1 MIVYFS
7 VEDVYKNLR
16 GRMYLDII
24 FNVLGG
30 LGIFLYGMDSMSSG
44 MQKLAGQRL
53 KKILALLTT
62 NRIMAILMGMGVT
75 MLVQSSSVSTVMTIG
90 FVNASL
96 LTLKQ
101 ALGVIFGAN
110 IGTTI
115 TGWILVLNIGK
126 YGLPIVGAGAI
137 LYMFLKGDRAKTKA
151 LTFMGLG
158 MIFLGLQLMSNGLKP
173 IRSMPEFVSM
183 FHMFSADTYFG
194 VIKVAAIG
202 ALITAVVQSSSATLG
217 ITITL
222 AVQGLIDY
230 PTAVALVLGEN
241 VGTTITAILATL
253 NANVNAKRAAYAHT
267 IINTL
272 GVIWVTAV
280 FPYYLKFLSNFGS
293 PEANITMAIATAH
306 TMFNVTNVIIF
317 TPFIGVMADL
327 LTKIVKDDG
336 KKDERVTKIDFLML
350 KTPSV
355 VVGQTKTEILTM
367 GKYIEEMFGALDN
380 IYINDEF
387 ITEEKVAQ
395 MRKIENDL
403 DLFQKEIT
411 DANFV
416 ILNKNITDKMKM
428 DTRNNLEVCDEYET
442 ISDYLMR
449 VTNSLKKLQD
459 NSISLTDEEKSTLK
473 EFNEDTRE
481 LFRNVNTA
489 YALKNRDILVK
500 AITKANK
507 ITEKYRKAK
516 QIHLQDGGQENPIAM
531 LTTSY
536 MDILNHYRRVRDH
549 IFNIIEVYSI

>member
-1 MIVYFS
+1 
-7 VEDVYKNLR
+7 
-16 GRMYLDII
+16 MYLDIA

-30 LGIFLYGMDSMSSG
+30 LGIFLFGMDSMSSG

-62 NRIMAILMGMGVT
+62 NRVVAILMGMFVT

-126 YGLPIVGAGAI
+126 YGLPMVGAGAI
-137 LYMFLKGDRAKTKA
+137 LYMFLKGEKAKTRA

-173 IRSMPEFVSM
+173 VRSMPEFVRLFSL
-183 FHMFSADTYFG
+183 FSADTYFG
-194 VIKVAAIG
+194 VLKVAFIG
-202 ALITAVVQSSSATLG
+202 ALITAIVQSSSATLG

-241 VGTTITAILATL
+241 VGTTITAFLATL
-253 NANVNAKRAAYAHT
+253 NANANAKRAAYAHT
-267 IINTL
+267 IINTV
-272 GVIWVTAV
+272 GVIWVTAI
-280 FPYYLKFLSNFGS
+280 FPYYLDFLSNFGS

-306 TMFNVTNVIIF
+306 TMFNVSNVIIF
-317 TPFIGVMADL
+317 TPFIGYLADF
-327 LTKIVKDDG
+327 LTKIVKDDEE
-336 KKDERVTKIDFLML
+336 KVSDRITHIDELML

-355 VVGQTKTEILTM
+355 VVGQTKTEVLNM
-367 GKYIEEMFGALDN
+367 GKNISEMFNTLKE
-380 IYINDEF
+380 IYQTNKS
-387 ITEEKVAQ
+387 ITEDEVKK
-395 MRKIENDL
+395 MRKIEDDL
-403 DLFQKEIT
+403 DIYQKEIT
-411 DANFV
+411 TANFI
-416 ILNKNITDKMKM
+416 ILNDKNITDNLKL
-428 DTRNNLEVCDEYET
+428 DTKNNLEVCDEYET

-449 VTNSLKKLQD
+449 IINSLKRLQD
-459 NSISLTDEEKSTLK
+459 NNIPLTEEEKNTLSTM
-473 EFNEDTRE
+473 NRDTEE
-481 LFRNVNTA
+481 LFRNINTA
-489 YALKNRDILVK
+489 YATQNKEMMLRSIE
-500 AITKANK
+500 KANT
-507 ITEKYRKAK
+507 ITENYRVAK
-516 QIHLQDGGQENPIAM
+516 DKHLINAGCHETPIAL

-536 MDILNHYRRVRDH
+536 MDTLNYYRRVRDH
-549 IFNIIEVYSI
+549 IYNIIEGFEI

>member
-1 MIVYFS
+1 
-7 VEDVYKNLR
+7 
-16 GRMYLDII
+16 MYLDIA

-30 LGIFLYGMDSMSSG
+30 LGIFLFGMDSMSSG

-62 NRIMAILMGMGVT
+62 NRVVAILMGMFVT

-126 YGLPIVGAGAI
+126 YGLPMVGAGAI
-137 LYMFLKGDRAKTKA
+137 LYMFLKGEKAKTRA

-173 IRSMPEFVSM
+173 VRSMPEFVRLFSL
-183 FHMFSADTYFG
+183 FSADTYFG
-194 VIKVAAIG
+194 VLKVAFIG
-202 ALITAVVQSSSATLG
+202 ALITAIVQSSSATLG

-241 VGTTITAILATL
+241 VGTTITAFLATL
-253 NANVNAKRAAYAHT
+253 NANANAKRAAYAHT
-267 IINTL
+267 IINTV
-272 GVIWVTAV
+272 GVIWVTAI
-280 FPYYLKFLSNFGS
+280 FPYYLDFLSNFGS

-306 TMFNVTNVIIF
+306 TMFNVSNVIIF
-317 TPFIGVMADL
+317 TPFIGVLADF
-327 LTKIVKDDG
+327 LTKLVKDDE
-336 KKDERVTKIDFLML
+336 KTSERITHIDELML

-355 VVGQTKTEILTM
+355 VVGQTKTEVLNM
-367 GKYIEEMFGALDN
+367 GKNISEMFSTLKE
-380 IYINDEF
+380 IYQSNRS
-387 ITEEKVAQ
+387 ITEDEVKR
-395 MRKIENDL
+395 MRKIEDDL
-403 DLFQKEIT
+403 DLYQKEIT
-411 DANFV
+411 TANFI
-416 ILNKNITDKMKM
+416 ILNNKNITDNLKL
-428 DTRNNLEVCDEYET
+428 DTKNNLEVCDEYET

-449 VTNSLKKLQD
+449 IINSLKRLQD
-459 NSISLTDEEKSTLK
+459 NNIPLTEEEKNTLSTM
-473 EFNEDTRE
+473 NRDTEE
-481 LFRNVNTA
+481 LFRNINTA
-489 YALKNRDILVK
+489 YATKNKEMMLRSIE
-500 AITKANK
+500 KANT
-507 ITEKYRKAK
+507 ITENYRVAK
-516 QIHLQDGGQENPIAM
+516 DKHLINAGCHETPIAL

-536 MDILNHYRRVRDH
+536 MDTLNYYRRVRDH
-549 IFNIIEVYSI
+549 IYNIIEGFEI

>member
-1 MIVYFS
+1 
-7 VEDVYKNLR
+7 
-16 GRMYLDII
+16 MYLDIA

-30 LGIFLYGMDSMSSG
+30 LGIFLFGMDSMSSG

-62 NRIMAILMGMGVT
+62 NRVVAILMGMFVT

-126 YGLPIVGAGAI
+126 YGLPMVGAGAI
-137 LYMFLKGDRAKTKA
+137 LYMFLKGEKAKTRA

-173 IRSMPEFVSM
+173 VRSMPEFVRLFSL
-183 FHMFSADTYFG
+183 FSADTYFG
-194 VIKVAAIG
+194 VLKVAFIG
-202 ALITAVVQSSSATLG
+202 ALITAIVQSSSATLG

-241 VGTTITAILATL
+241 VGTTITAFLATL
-253 NANVNAKRAAYAHT
+253 NANANAKRAAYAHT
-267 IINTL
+267 IINTI
-272 GVIWVTAV
+272 GVIWVTAI
-280 FPYYLKFLSNFGS
+280 FPYYLDFLSNFGS

-306 TMFNVTNVIIF
+306 TMFNVSNVIIF
-317 TPFIGVMADL
+317 TPFIGVLADF
-327 LTKIVKDDG
+327 LTKLVKDDE
-336 KKDERVTKIDFLML
+336 KTSERITHIDELML

-355 VVGQTKTEILTM
+355 VVGQTKTEVLNM
-367 GKYIEEMFGALDN
+367 GKNISEMFNTLKE
-380 IYINDEF
+380 IYQTNRS
-387 ITEEKVAQ
+387 ITEDEVKK
-395 MRKIENDL
+395 MRKIEDDL
-403 DLFQKEIT
+403 DIYQKEIT
-411 DANFV
+411 TANFI
-416 ILNKNITDKMKM
+416 ILNNKNITDNLKL
-428 DTRNNLEVCDEYET
+428 DTKNNLEVCDEYET

-449 VTNSLKKLQD
+449 IINSLKRLQD
-459 NSISLTDEEKSTLK
+459 NNIPLTEEEKNTL
-473 EFNEDTRE
+473 FTMNRDTEE
-481 LFRNVNTA
+481 LFRNINTA
-489 YALKNRDILVK
+489 YATKNKEMMLRSIE
-500 AITKANK
+500 KANT
-507 ITEKYRKAK
+507 ITENYRVAK
-516 QIHLQDGGQENPIAM
+516 DKHLINAGCHETPIAL

-536 MDILNHYRRVRDH
+536 MDTLNYYRRVRDH
-549 IFNIIEVYSI
+549 IYNIIEGFEI

>member
-1 MIVYFS
+1 
-7 VEDVYKNLR
+7 
-16 GRMYLDII
+16 MYLDII

-75 MLVQSSSVSTVMTIG
+75 MLVQSSSVSTVMTTG

>member
-1 MIVYFS
+1 
-7 VEDVYKNLR
+7 
-16 GRMYLDII
+16 MYLDIA

-30 LGIFLYGMDSMSSG
+30 LGIFLFGMDSMSSG

-62 NRIMAILMGMGVT
+62 NRVVAILMGMLVT

-126 YGLPIVGAGAI
+126 YGLPMVGAGAI
-137 LYMFLKGDRAKTKA
+137 LYMFLKGEKAKTRA

-173 IRSMPEFVSM
+173 VRSMPEFVRLFSL
-183 FHMFSADTYFG
+183 FSADSYFG
-194 VIKVAAIG
+194 VLKVAFVG
-202 ALITAVVQSSSATLG
+202 ALITAIVQSSSATLG

-241 VGTTITAILATL
+241 VGTTITAFLATL
-253 NANVNAKRAAYAHT
+253 NANANAKRAAYAHT
-267 IINTL
+267 IINTI
-272 GVIWVTAV
+272 GVIWVTAI
-280 FPYYLKFLSNFGS
+280 FPYYLDFLSNFGS

-306 TMFNVTNVIIF
+306 TMFNVSNVIIF
-317 TPFIGVMADL
+317 TPFIGILADF
-327 LTKIVKDDG
+327 LTKVIKDDE
-336 KKDERVTKIDFLML
+336 KTSERITHIDELML

-355 VVGQTKTEILTM
+355 VVGQTKTEVLNM
-367 GKYIEEMFGALDN
+367 GKNISEMFNTLKE
-380 IYINDEF
+380 IYQTNRS
-387 ITEEKVAQ
+387 ITEDEVKK
-395 MRKIENDL
+395 MRKIEDDL
-403 DLFQKEIT
+403 DIYQKEIT
-411 DANFV
+411 TANFI
-416 ILNKNITDKMKM
+416 ILNNKNITDNLKL
-428 DTRNNLEVCDEYET
+428 DTKNNLEVCDEYET

-449 VTNSLKKLQD
+449 IINSLKRLQD
-459 NSISLTDEEKSTLK
+459 NNIPLTEEEKNTLSTM
-473 EFNEDTRE
+473 NRDTEE
-481 LFRNVNTA
+481 LFRNINTA
-489 YALKNRDILVK
+489 YATKNKEMMLRSIE
-500 AITKANK
+500 KANT
-507 ITEKYRKAK
+507 ITENYRVAK
-516 QIHLQDGGQENPIAM
+516 DKHLINAGCHETPIAL

-536 MDILNHYRRVRDH
+536 MDTLNYYRRVRDH
-549 IFNIIEVYSI
+549 IYNIIEGFEI

>member
-1 MIVYFS
+1 
-7 VEDVYKNLR
+7 
-16 GRMYLDII
+16 MYLDII

-30 LGIFLYGMDSMSSG
+30 LGIFLYGMDNMSSG

-62 NRIMAILMGMGVT
+62 NRVMAILMGMGVT

-173 IRSMPEFVSM
+173 VRSMPEFVSM

-194 VIKVAAIG
+194 VVKVAAIG
-202 ALITAVVQSSSATLG
+202 ALITAIVQSSSATLG

-293 PEANITMAIATAH
+293 PETNMTMAIATAH
-306 TMFNVTNVIIF
+306 TMFNVVNVLIF
-317 TPFIGVMADL
+317 TPFIGIMADL

-336 KKDERVTKIDFLML
+336 KKDDRVTKIDFLML

-367 GKYIEEMFGALDN
+367 GKYIEEMFGTLDN
-380 IYINDEF
+380 IYVNNEF

-395 MRKIENDL
+395 MRKIEDDL

>member
-1 MIVYFS
+1 MYF
-7 VEDVYKNLR
+7 
-16 GRMYLDII
+16 DIA

-30 LGIFLYGMDSMSSG
+30 LGIFLFGMDSMSSG

-62 NRIMAILMGMGVT
+62 NRVIAILMGMFVT

-126 YGLPIVGAGAI
+126 YGLPMVGAGAI
-137 LYMFLKGDRAKTKA
+137 LYMFLKGEKAKTRA

-173 IRSMPEFVSM
+173 VRSMPEFVRLFSL
-183 FHMFSADTYFG
+183 FSANNYFG
-194 VIKVAAIG
+194 VLKVAFVG
-202 ALITAVVQSSSATLG
+202 ALITAIVQSSSATLG

-241 VGTTITAILATL
+241 VGTTITAFLATL
-253 NANVNAKRAAYAHT
+253 NANANAKRAAYAHT
-267 IINTL
+267 IINTI
-272 GVIWVTAV
+272 GVIWVTAI
-280 FPYYLKFLSNFGS
+280 FPYYLDFLSNFGS

-306 TMFNVTNVIIF
+306 TMFNVSNVIIF
-317 TPFIGVMADL
+317 TPFIGYLADF
-327 LTKIVKDDG
+327 LTKIVKDDEE
-336 KKDERVTKIDFLML
+336 KVSDRITHIDELML

-355 VVGQTKTEILTM
+355 VVGQTKTEVLNM
-367 GKYIEEMFGALDN
+367 GKNISEMFNTLKE
-380 IYINDEF
+380 IYQTNKS
-387 ITEEKVAQ
+387 ITEDEVKR
-395 MRKIENDL
+395 MRKIEDDL
-403 DLFQKEIT
+403 DLYQKEIT
-411 DANFV
+411 TANFI
-416 ILNKNITDKMKM
+416 ILNNKNITDNLKL
-428 DTRNNLEVCDEYET
+428 DTKNNLEVCDEYET

-449 VTNSLKKLQD
+449 IINSLKRLQD
-459 NSISLTDEEKSTLK
+459 NNIPLTEEEKNTLSTM
-473 EFNEDTRE
+473 NRDTEE
-481 LFRNVNTA
+481 LFRNINTA
-489 YALKNRDILVK
+489 YATKNKEMMLRSIE
-500 AITKANK
+500 KANT
-507 ITEKYRKAK
+507 ITENYRVAK
-516 QIHLQDGGQENPIAM
+516 DKHLINAGCHETPIAL

-536 MDILNHYRRVRDH
+536 MDTLNYYRRVRDH
-549 IFNIIEVYSI
+549 IYNIIEGFEI

>member
-1 MIVYFS
+1 
-7 VEDVYKNLR
+7 
-16 GRMYLDII
+16 MYLDIA

-30 LGIFLYGMDSMSSG
+30 LGIFLFGMDSMSSG

-62 NRIMAILMGMGVT
+62 NRVVAILMGMFVT

-126 YGLPIVGAGAI
+126 YGLPMVGAGAI
-137 LYMFLKGDRAKTKA
+137 LYMFLKGEKAKTRA

-173 IRSMPEFVSM
+173 VRSMPEFVRLFSL
-183 FHMFSADTYFG
+183 FSADTYFG
-194 VIKVAAIG
+194 VLKVAFIG
-202 ALITAVVQSSSATLG
+202 ALITAIVQSSSATLG

-241 VGTTITAILATL
+241 VGTTITAFLATL
-253 NANVNAKRAAYAHT
+253 NANANAKRAAYAHT
-267 IINTL
+267 IINTV
-272 GVIWVTAV
+272 GVIWVTAI
-280 FPYYLKFLSNFGS
+280 FPYYLDFLSNFGS

-306 TMFNVTNVIIF
+306 TMFNVSNVIIF
-317 TPFIGVMADL
+317 TPFIGYLADF
-327 LTKIVKDDG
+327 LTKIVKDDEE
-336 KKDERVTKIDFLML
+336 KVSDRITHIDELML

-355 VVGQTKTEILTM
+355 VVGQTKTEVLNM
-367 GKYIEEMFGALDN
+367 GKNISEMFNTLKE
-380 IYINDEF
+380 IYQTNRS
-387 ITEEKVAQ
+387 ITEDEVKK
-395 MRKIENDL
+395 MRKIEDDL
-403 DLFQKEIT
+403 DIYQKEIT
-411 DANFV
+411 TANFI
-416 ILNKNITDKMKM
+416 ILNDKNITDNLKL
-428 DTRNNLEVCDEYET
+428 DTKNNLEVCDEYET

-449 VTNSLKKLQD
+449 IINSLKRLQD
-459 NSISLTDEEKSTLK
+459 NNIPLTEEEKNTLSTM
-473 EFNEDTRE
+473 NRDTEE
-481 LFRNVNTA
+481 LFRNINTA
-489 YALKNRDILVK
+489 YATKNKEMMLRSIE
-500 AITKANK
+500 KANT
-507 ITEKYRKAK
+507 ITENYRVAK
-516 QIHLQDGGQENPIAM
+516 DKHLINAGCHETPIAL

-536 MDILNHYRRVRDH
+536 MDTLNYYRRVRDH
-549 IFNIIEVYSI
+549 IYNIIEGFEI

>member
-1 MIVYFS
+1 
-7 VEDVYKNLR
+7 
-16 GRMYLDII
+16 MYLDII

-62 NRIMAILMGMGVT
+62 NRVVAILMGIGVT

-110 IGTTI
+110 IGTTV

-137 LYMFLKGDRAKTKA
+137 LYIFLKGDRAKTKA

-173 IRSMPEFVSM
+173 VRSMPEFVSM

-194 VIKVAAIG
+194 VIKVAAVG
-202 ALITAVVQSSSATLG
+202 ALITAIVQSSSATLG

-306 TMFNVTNVIIF
+306 TMFNVTNVLLF

-327 LTKIVKDDG
+327 LNKIVKDDG

-367 GKYIEEMFGALDN
+367 GKYIEEMFSTLDN
-380 IYINDEF
+380 IYANNEF
-387 ITEEKVAQ
+387 ITPERVAQ
-395 MRKIENDL
+395 MRKIEDDL

-459 NSISLTDEEKSTLK
+459 NSISLTEDEKTTLK
-473 EFNEDTRE
+473 EFNEETRE

-489 YALKNRDILVK
+489 YALKNREMFMKGI
-500 AITKANK
+500 IKANR
-507 ITEKYRKAK
+507 ITEKYREAK
-516 QIHLQDGGQENPIAM
+516 HIHLKDGGQENPIAM

-549 IFNIIEVYSI
+549 IFNIIVVYNV

>member
-1 MIVYFS
+1 
-7 VEDVYKNLR
+7 
-16 GRMYLDII
+16 MYLDIA

-30 LGIFLYGMDSMSSG
+30 LGIFLFGMDSMSSG

-62 NRIMAILMGMGVT
+62 NRVVAILMGMFVT

-126 YGLPIVGAGAI
+126 YGLPMVGAGAI
-137 LYMFLKGDRAKTKA
+137 LYMFLKGEKAKTRA

-173 IRSMPEFVSM
+173 VRSMPEFVRLFSL
-183 FHMFSADTYFG
+183 FSADTYFG
-194 VIKVAAIG
+194 VLKVAFIG
-202 ALITAVVQSSSATLG
+202 ALITAIVQSSSATLG

-241 VGTTITAILATL
+241 VGTTITAFLATL
-253 NANVNAKRAAYAHT
+253 NANANAKRAAYAHT
-267 IINTL
+267 IINTI
-272 GVIWVTAV
+272 GVIWVTAI
-280 FPYYLKFLSNFGS
+280 FPYYLDFLSNFGS

-306 TMFNVTNVIIF
+306 TMFNVSNVIIF
-317 TPFIGVMADL
+317 TPFIGVLADF
-327 LTKIVKDDG
+327 LTKLVKDDE
-336 KKDERVTKIDFLML
+336 KTSERITHIDELML

-355 VVGQTKTEILTM
+355 VVGQTKTEVLNM
-367 GKYIEEMFGALDN
+367 GKNISEMFSTLKE
-380 IYINDEF
+380 IYQSNRS
-387 ITEEKVAQ
+387 ITEDEVKR
-395 MRKIENDL
+395 MRKIEDDL
-403 DLFQKEIT
+403 DLYQKEIT
-411 DANFV
+411 TANFI
-416 ILNKNITDKMKM
+416 ILNNKNITDNLKL
-428 DTRNNLEVCDEYET
+428 DTKNNLEVCDEYET

-449 VTNSLKKLQD
+449 IINSLKRLQD
-459 NSISLTDEEKSTLK
+459 NNIPLTEEEKNTLSTM
-473 EFNEDTRE
+473 NRDTEE
-481 LFRNVNTA
+481 LFRNINTA
-489 YALKNRDILVK
+489 YATKNKEMMLRSIE
-500 AITKANK
+500 KANT
-507 ITEKYRKAK
+507 ITENYRVAK
-516 QIHLQDGGQENPIAM
+516 DKHLINAGCHETPIAL

-536 MDILNHYRRVRDH
+536 MDTLNYYRRVRDH
-549 IFNIIEVYSI
+549 IYNIIEGFEI

>member
-1 MIVYFS
+1 
-7 VEDVYKNLR
+7 
-16 GRMYLDII
+16 MYLDIA

-30 LGIFLYGMDSMSSG
+30 LGIFLFGMDSMSSG

-62 NRIMAILMGMGVT
+62 NRVVAILMGMFVT

-126 YGLPIVGAGAI
+126 YGLPMVGAGAI
-137 LYMFLKGDRAKTKA
+137 LYMFLKGEKAKTRA

-173 IRSMPEFVSM
+173 VRSMPEFVRLFSL
-183 FHMFSADTYFG
+183 FSADTYFG
-194 VIKVAAIG
+194 VLKVAFIG
-202 ALITAVVQSSSATLG
+202 ALITAIVQSSSATLG

-241 VGTTITAILATL
+241 VGTTITAFLATL
-253 NANVNAKRAAYAHT
+253 NANANAKRAAYAHT
-267 IINTL
+267 IINTI
-272 GVIWVTAV
+272 GVIWVTAI
-280 FPYYLKFLSNFGS
+280 FPYYLDFLSNFGS

-306 TMFNVTNVIIF
+306 TMFNVSNVIIF
-317 TPFIGVMADL
+317 TPFIGVLADF
-327 LTKIVKDDG
+327 LTKLVKDDE
-336 KKDERVTKIDFLML
+336 KTSERITHIDELML

-355 VVGQTKTEILTM
+355 VVGQTKTEVLNM
-367 GKYIEEMFGALDN
+367 GKNISEMFSTLKE
-380 IYINDEF
+380 IYQSNRS
-387 ITEEKVAQ
+387 ITEDEVKR
-395 MRKIENDL
+395 MRKIEDDL
-403 DLFQKEIT
+403 DLYQKEIT
-411 DANFV
+411 TANFI
-416 ILNKNITDKMKM
+416 ILNNKNITDNLKL
-428 DTRNNLEVCDEYET
+428 DTKNNLEVCDEYET

-449 VTNSLKKLQD
+449 IINSLKRLQD
-459 NSISLTDEEKSTLK
+459 NNIPLTEEEKNTLSTM
-473 EFNEDTRE
+473 NRDTEE
-481 LFRNVNTA
+481 LFRNINTA
-489 YALKNRDILVK
+489 YATKNKEIMLRSIE
-500 AITKANK
+500 KANT
-507 ITEKYRKAK
+507 ITENYRVAK
-516 QIHLQDGGQENPIAM
+516 DKHLINAGCHETPIAL

-536 MDILNHYRRVRDH
+536 MDTLNYYRRVRDH
-549 IFNIIEVYSI
+549 IYNIIEGFEI

>member
-1 MIVYFS
+1 
-7 VEDVYKNLR
+7 
-16 GRMYLDII
+16 MYLDIA

-30 LGIFLYGMDSMSSG
+30 LGIFLFGMDSMSSG

-62 NRIMAILMGMGVT
+62 NRVVAILMGMFVT

-126 YGLPIVGAGAI
+126 YGLPMVGAGAI
-137 LYMFLKGDRAKTKA
+137 LYMFLKGEKAKTRA

-173 IRSMPEFVSM
+173 VRSMPEFVRLFSL
-183 FHMFSADTYFG
+183 FSADTYFG
-194 VIKVAAIG
+194 VLKVAFIG
-202 ALITAVVQSSSATLG
+202 ALITAIVQSSSATLG

-241 VGTTITAILATL
+241 VGTTITAFLATL
-253 NANVNAKRAAYAHT
+253 NANANAKRAAYAHT
-267 IINTL
+267 IINTV
-272 GVIWVTAV
+272 GVIWVTAI
-280 FPYYLKFLSNFGS
+280 FPYYLDFLSNFGS

-306 TMFNVTNVIIF
+306 TMFNVSKVIIF
-317 TPFIGVMADL
+317 TPFIGYLADF
-327 LTKIVKDDG
+327 LTKIVKDDEE
-336 KKDERVTKIDFLML
+336 KVSDRITHIDELML

-355 VVGQTKTEILTM
+355 VVGQTKTEVLNM
-367 GKYIEEMFGALDN
+367 GKNISEMFNTLKE
-380 IYINDEF
+380 IYQTNKS
-387 ITEEKVAQ
+387 ITEDEVKK
-395 MRKIENDL
+395 MRKIEDDL
-403 DLFQKEIT
+403 DIYQKEIT
-411 DANFV
+411 TANFI
-416 ILNKNITDKMKM
+416 ILNDKNITDNLKL
-428 DTRNNLEVCDEYET
+428 DTKNNLEVCDEYET

-449 VTNSLKKLQD
+449 IINSLKRLQD
-459 NSISLTDEEKSTLK
+459 NNIPLTEEEKNTLSTM
-473 EFNEDTRE
+473 NRDTEE
-481 LFRNVNTA
+481 LFRNINTA
-489 YALKNRDILVK
+489 YATKNKEMMLRSIE
-500 AITKANK
+500 KANT
-507 ITEKYRKAK
+507 ITENYRVAK
-516 QIHLQDGGQENPIAM
+516 DKHLINAGCHETPIAL

-536 MDILNHYRRVRDH
+536 MDTLNYYRRVRDH
-549 IFNIIEVYSI
+549 IYNIIEGFEI

>member
-7 VEDVYKNLR
+7 VEDVYKNLG

-355 VVGQTKTEILTM
+355 VVGQTKTEILTI

>member
-1 MIVYFS
+1 
-7 VEDVYKNLR
+7 
-16 GRMYLDII
+16 MYLDII

-62 NRIMAILMGMGVT
+62 NRVVAILMGIGVT

-110 IGTTI
+110 IGTTV

-137 LYMFLKGDRAKTKA
+137 LYIFLKGDRAKTKA

-173 IRSMPEFVSM
+173 VRSMPEFVSM

-194 VIKVAAIG
+194 VIKVAAVG
-202 ALITAVVQSSSATLG
+202 ALITAIVQSSSATLG

-253 NANVNAKRAAYAHT
+253 NANANAKRAAYAHT

-280 FPYYLKFLSNFGS
+280 FPHYLKFLSNFGS

-306 TMFNVTNVIIF
+306 TMFNVTNVLLF

-327 LTKIVKDDG
+327 LNKIVKDDG

-367 GKYIEEMFGALDN
+367 GKYIEEMFSTLDN
-380 IYINDEF
+380 IYANNEF
-387 ITEEKVAQ
+387 ITPERVAQ
-395 MRKIENDL
+395 MRKIEDDL

-459 NSISLTDEEKSTLK
+459 NSISLTEDEKTTLK
-473 EFNEDTRE
+473 EFNEETRE

-489 YALKNRDILVK
+489 YALKNREMFMKGI
-500 AITKANK
+500 IKANR
-507 ITEKYRKAK
+507 ITEKYREAK
-516 QIHLQDGGQENPIAM
+516 HIHLKDGGQENPIAM

-549 IFNIIEVYSI
+549 IFNIIEVYNV

>member
-1 MIVYFS
+1 
-7 VEDVYKNLR
+7 
-16 GRMYLDII
+16 MYLDII

-137 LYMFLKGDRAKTKA
+137 LYIFLKGDRAKTKA

-173 IRSMPEFVSM
+173 VRSMPEFVSM

-194 VIKVAAIG
+194 VIKVAAVG
-202 ALITAVVQSSSATLG
+202 ALITAIVQSSSATLG

-306 TMFNVTNVIIF
+306 TMFNVTNVLLF

-327 LTKIVKDDG
+327 LNKIVKDDG

-367 GKYIEEMFGALDN
+367 GKYIEEMFSTLDN
-380 IYINDEF
+380 IYANNEF
-387 ITEEKVAQ
+387 ITPERVAQ
-395 MRKIENDL
+395 MRKIEDDL

-459 NSISLTDEEKSTLK
+459 NSISLTEDEKTTLK
-473 EFNEDTRE
+473 EFNEETRE

-489 YALKNRDILVK
+489 YALKNREMFMKGI
-500 AITKANK
+500 IKANR
-507 ITEKYRKAK
+507 ITEKYREAK
-516 QIHLQDGGQENPIAM
+516 HIHLKDGGQENPIAM

-549 IFNIIEVYSI
+549 IFNIIEVYNI

>member
-1 MIVYFS
+1 
-7 VEDVYKNLR
+7 
-16 GRMYLDII
+16 MYLDII

-30 LGIFLYGMDSMSSG
+30 LGIFLYGMDNMSSG

-62 NRIMAILMGMGVT
+62 NRVMAILMGMGVT

-173 IRSMPEFVSM
+173 VRSMPEFVSM

-194 VIKVAAIG
+194 VVKVAAIG
-202 ALITAVVQSSSATLG
+202 ALITAIVQSSSATLG

-280 FPYYLKFLSNFGS
+280 FPYYLKFLSNFGN
-293 PEANITMAIATAH
+293 PETNITMAIATAH
-306 TMFNVTNVIIF
+306 TMFNVVNVLIF

-336 KKDERVTKIDFLML
+336 KKDDRVTKIDFLML

-367 GKYIEEMFGALDN
+367 GKYIEEMFGTLDN
-380 IYINDEF
+380 IYVNNEF

-395 MRKIENDL
+395 MRKIEDDL

-489 YALKNRDILVK
+489 YALKNRDILMK

-516 QIHLQDGGQENPIAM
+516 QVHLQDGGQENPIAM